1 MGYLHILKRCHNFS
15 GYGFYDFLQGACQ
28 RIGWVHQD
36 HVAALRGFEGVFD
49 IDDQARTLRFVDAI
63 KTPTQRS
70 AQMVKVGLKLRED
83 GLLGPWRDE
92 LYPVKRRWEDE
103 SLFEIERAMTPYF
116 GIRAF
121 GVHMNG
127 FVRTSTGLKMWIAK
141 RSQTKATSPGMWDN
155 MVAGGQPVDLPL
167 RDNMIKE
174 CAEEAGITYDLASR
188 VKAVG
193 SLSYEMQVGLTLKPD
208 TLYCYDLEIP
218 QDFTPQ
224 NRDGEVDEFKL
235 VDMPELCTLLCN
247 SRDVKENSAL
257 VMLDFLLR
265 HGVLCRDTLKNFD
278 WIKDC
283 LGTAA

>member
-174 CAEEAGITYDLASR
+174 CAEEAGITYDLASQ

-208 TLYCYDLEIP
+208 TLYCYDLELP